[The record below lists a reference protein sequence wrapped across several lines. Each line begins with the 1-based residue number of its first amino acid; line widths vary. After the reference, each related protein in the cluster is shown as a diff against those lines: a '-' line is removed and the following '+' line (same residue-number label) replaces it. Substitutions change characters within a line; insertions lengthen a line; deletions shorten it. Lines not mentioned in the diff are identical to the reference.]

1 MTALNITTL
10 HSKICKI
17 LYQTGTWVKRYR
29 AQHDDAP
36 DRLCIVYDSQ
46 NAFEAV
52 SRDIEPAKNAAAAQ
66 VAQGVQR
73 YLEADGVQ
81 VSFLWTK
88 GHLDKFESTKDM
100 MCAKL
105 NGRADDWATKGQNL
119 KQGYV
124 QLGLAK
130 RHRCG

>member
-1 MTALNITTL
+1 MTQLML
-10 HSKICKI
+10 
-17 LYQTGTWVKRYR
+17 WVKRYR

-66 VAQGVQR
+66 VAQGVRR

-100 MCAKL
+100 MCASCQTS
-105 NGRADDWATKGQNL
+105 GHSHQQEDQTSA
-119 KQGYV
+119 
-124 QLGLAK
+124 AK
-130 RHRCG
+130 RARCC